1 MTKFDAMHF
10 LKPVLYITF
19 AVVFLSACRTT
30 RPDISDTRI
39 VQVEKEAHD
48 SVLNTLPDYSESLYS
63 VSGKGRA
70 IVSEPGNSDRV
81 TIEFETDTLHSLITI
96 KNRIGIVGA
105 EMLVDQDSILIYNKL
120 DKVAQKVSI
129 IDSRLTSL
137 NELASINL
145 IDLLNYKIKS
155 SQVASIERH
164 YEGSNFTTFII
175 FKTGGYARVSEEKKE
190 IEYVEQPRFTGL
202 PYSAIRYENYGEI
215 NGYILPRKITILS
228 ADEASKVIFQV
239 RSLDTNPGS
248 LNLKIDLPNDIPIER
263 I

>member
-1 MTKFDAMHF
+1 MTKFDAMRF
-10 LKPVLYITF
+10 FKQIVYITF
-19 AVVFLSACRTT
+19 LVIALSACRTT
-30 RPDISDTRI
+30 RLDNSNARI
-39 VQVEKEAHD
+39 VQVEKKAHD
-48 SVLNTLPDYSESLYS
+48 SLLSTLPDYSESLYS

-81 TIEFETDTLHSLITI
+81 TIEFETDTLLSLLTI

-105 EMLVDQDSILIYNKL
+105 EMLVDKDSILIYNKL
-120 DKVAQKVSI
+120 DKIAQKVSI

-145 IDLLNYKIKS
+145 IDLLNYKIS
-155 SQVASIERH
+155 SNQVASIERH
-164 YEGSNFTTFII
+164 YEGSSFSTFIV
-175 FKTGGYARVSEEKKE
+175 FKTGGYARVSEKKKE

-248 LNLKIDLPNDIPIER
+248 LNLEIDLPNDIPIER

>member
-1 MTKFDAMHF
+1 MHF
-10 LKPVLYITF
+10 LKQLFYIIF
-19 AVVFLSACRTT
+19 VVIILSACRAS
-30 RPDISDTRI
+30 RPDINDTRI
-39 VQVEKEAHD
+39 VQIPEESHD
-48 SVLNTLPDYSESLYS
+48 SILSKLPDYSESLYS

-81 TIEFETDTLHSLITI
+81 TIEFETDTLISLLTI

-105 EMLVDQDSILIYNKL
+105 VMLVDQDSIFIYNKV

-145 IDLLNYKIKS
+145 IDLLNYKVKPGQI
-155 SQVASIERH
+155 ASIERH
-164 YEGSNFTTFII
+164 YQGTDFTTFII
-175 FKTGGYARVSEEKKE
+175 FKTGGYARVSEKNKE

-202 PYSAIRYENYGEI
+202 PYSAIRYENYGTI

-248 LNLKIDLPNDIPIER
+248 LNLEIDLPNDIPIER